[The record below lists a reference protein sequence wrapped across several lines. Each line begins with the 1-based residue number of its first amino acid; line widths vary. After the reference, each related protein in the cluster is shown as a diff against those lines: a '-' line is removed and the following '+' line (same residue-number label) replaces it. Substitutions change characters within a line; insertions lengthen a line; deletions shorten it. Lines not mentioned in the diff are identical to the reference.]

1 MIGKASFKVCDAS
14 FFMEFAGN
22 AKKDAKLDNFTSTTH
37 TYSLRILSS
46 IHWIGRVKR
55 REKKVFTKSIF
66 RIIDR
71 TVTKIIMSIRKRLL
85 RNRYGWAKGKRALSR
100 GLIFGFIFCN
110 YFNSYA
116 QRADKLKV
124 TGKIIDSQSSDP
136 LGYASIRLFRAGD
149 STFVAGAITDETGGF
164 VVDIAA
170 GSYYALSE
178 FIGYKAQ
185 ITSGI
190 RLTAAN
196 SPLNV
201 GTIKVNVSARTLD
214 EVTVQAEKS
223 SMELSLDKKIFN
235 VGKDLANAGGTA
247 VDILTNVPSVAVD
260 VEGNV
265 SLRGSGNVR
274 ILIDGK
280 PSGLVSIKGSS
291 GLQQLQGSMIERV
304 EIITNPSARYEAEG
318 MGGVINI
325 VLKKERKEGINGS
338 FDIITGHPTNYGAAA
353 NVNYRKKNLNFFI
366 NYTLSYR
373 NTPGR
378 NFLYQ
383 ELYRNDSTFIMERDM
398 RSNLKGMNNSARGGI
413 DYYFNP
419 KNILT
424 GSYTWR
430 TSRGKRF
437 STLNYRDYLT
447 STSNMT
453 SYTNRTQDETE
464 REPNSEYSI
473 TYKKTFDRKGRE
485 FTADVRYLD
494 NWEKSDQ
501 YYHENVYKPDGS
513 PSGIPPLLQRAVNDE
528 TEKQLLFQVDY
539 VHPFGKD
546 GKFEAG
552 ARSSSRDMTN
562 DYIVT
567 EQTGDGGW
575 IPLEGLTNDF
585 LYEENINAVYG
596 IVGNKTGKLS
606 YQAGLR
612 AEWTGVTTELKQTK
626 EVNERKYAN
635 LFPSVHVTYD
645 FAKQNAFQLSFSRRV
660 RRPQYND
667 LSPFATY
674 SDNRNYW
681 SGNPDLNPEFTNAFE
696 LGHIKYLAKGSVT
709 SSVYYRHT
717 NGKITSIRRVQE
729 DGSSYTRPENLG
741 TEDAYGVEVTGS
753 FTPYPWWKLDGS
765 VNFFR
770 AITDGTGLDEDIQ
783 SDTYSWFV
791 RKTSRFTLWKS
802 ADVQLRGNYEAPQ
815 QTPQGRRK
823 ALATLDLAATR
834 DILKG
839 NGTLTLS
846 VIDVFNSRRYRS
858 ITEGSN
864 FYTLN
869 NSQGRLRQV
878 NLTLNYRLRQAK
890 KKAKE
895 GMEGEF

>member
-1 MIGKASFKVCDAS
+1 MTIKSSIAARGLGRATVTFT
-14 FFMEFAGN
+14 FAGLGLLFMIICGGQPLLAQTAN
-22 AKKDAKLDNFTSTTH
+22 KLS
-37 TYSLRILSS
+37 
-46 IHWIGRVKR
+46 
-55 REKKVFTKSIF
+55 
-66 RIIDR
+66 
-71 TVTKIIMSIRKRLL
+71 
-85 RNRYGWAKGKRALSR
+85 
-100 GLIFGFIFCN
+100 
-110 YFNSYA
+110 
-116 QRADKLKV
+116 V
-124 TGKIIDSQSSDP
+124 TGKIVDSQSNSP
-136 LGYASIRLFRAGD
+136 LGYASIRLFRTAD
-149 STFVAGAITDETGGF
+149 STFTAGAITDETGGF
-164 VVDIAA
+164 VVDIVA

-178 FIGYKAQ
+178 FIGYKPQ
-185 ITSGI
+185 VTQNI

-196 SPLNV
+196 SPLNM
-201 GTIKVNVSARTLD
+201 GIIKVSGSARTLD

-235 VGKDLANAGGTA
+235 VGKDLANAGGTG
-247 VDILTNVPSVAVD
+247 VDILTNIPSVAVD

-280 PSGLVSIKGSS
+280 PSGLVSIKGAS

-338 FDIITGHPTNYGAAA
+338 FDIITGYPTNYGAAA
-353 NVNYRKKNLNFFI
+353 NVNYRRKNLNFFI

-373 NTPGR
+373 NTPGK
-378 NFLYQ
+378 NYLYQ
-383 ELYRNDSTFIMERDM
+383 ELYRGDSTFIMERDM
-398 RSNLKGMNNSARGGI
+398 TSNLKGMNNSARGGI

-430 TSRGKRF
+430 TSKGKRF
-437 STLNYRDYLT
+437 STLKYRDYLT
-447 STSNMT
+447 SVNNLTSF
-453 SYTNRTQDETE
+453 TNRTQDETE
-464 REPNSEYSI
+464 TEPNSEYSV
-473 TYKKTFDRKGRE
+473 TYKKTFDKKGQE

-494 NWEKSDQ
+494 NWENSDQ
-501 YYHENVYKPDGS
+501 YYRENVYRPDGS
-513 PSGIPPLLQRAVNDE
+513 PSDIPPLLQRAVNYE
-528 TEKQLLFQVDY
+528 TEKQLLFQMDY
-539 VHPFGKD
+539 VHPFGKE

-562 DYIVT
+562 NYTVT
-567 EQTGDGGW
+567 QETSEGW
-575 IPLEGLTNDF
+575 ITLPDLTNNF
-585 LYEENINAVYG
+585 LYEENINAAYG
-596 IVGNKTGKLS
+596 IVGNKTGKFS

-612 AEWTGVTTELKQTK
+612 AEWTGVTTELKQTN
-626 EVNERKYAN
+626 EVNKRTYAN

-696 LGHIKYLAKGSVT
+696 LGHIKYMGKGSLT
-709 SSVYYRHT
+709 SSLYYRHT

-741 TEDAYGVEVTGS
+741 TEDAYGAEFTGS
-753 FTPYPWWKLDGS
+753 FTPYQWWKLDGS

-770 AITDGTGLDEDIQ
+770 AITDGTDLDEEFQ

-791 RKTSRFTLWKS
+791 RMMSRFTLWKNT
-802 ADVQLRGNYEAPQ
+802 DLQLRGNYEAPQ
-815 QTPQGRRK
+815 QTPQGKRK
-823 ALATLDLAATR
+823 ALATLDLAASR
-834 DILKG
+834 DILRN

-846 VIDVFNSRRYRS
+846 VIDVFNSRKFRS
-858 ITEGSN
+858 VIEGDN
-864 FYTLN
+864 FYTVN
-869 NSQGRLRQV
+869 NSQGRRRQI
-878 NLTLNYRLRQAK
+878 NLTLNYRLHQAK
-890 KKAKE
+890 KKPKE
-895 GMEGEF
+895 GVEGEF

>member
-1 MIGKASFKVCDAS
+1 MIICGGQPLLAQTA
-14 FFMEFAGN
+14 N
-22 AKKDAKLDNFTSTTH
+22 KLS
-37 TYSLRILSS
+37 
-46 IHWIGRVKR
+46 
-55 REKKVFTKSIF
+55 
-66 RIIDR
+66 
-71 TVTKIIMSIRKRLL
+71 
-85 RNRYGWAKGKRALSR
+85 
-100 GLIFGFIFCN
+100 
-110 YFNSYA
+110 
-116 QRADKLKV
+116 V
-124 TGKIIDSQSSDP
+124 TGKIVDSQSNSP
-136 LGYASIRLFRAGD
+136 LGYASIRLFRTAD
-149 STFVAGAITDETGGF
+149 STFTAGAITDETGGF
-164 VVDIAA
+164 VVDIVA

-178 FIGYKAQ
+178 FIGYKPQ
-185 ITSGI
+185 VTQNIT
-190 RLTAAN
+190 LTAAN
-196 SPLNV
+196 SPLNM
-201 GTIKVNVSARTLD
+201 GIIKVSGSARTLD

-235 VGKDLANAGGTA
+235 VGKDLANAGGTG
-247 VDILTNVPSVAVD
+247 VDILTNIPSVAVD

-280 PSGLVSIKGSS
+280 PSGLVSIKGAS

-338 FDIITGHPTNYGAAA
+338 FDIITGYPTNYGAAA
-353 NVNYRKKNLNFFI
+353 NVNYRRKNLNFFI

-373 NTPGR
+373 NTPGK
-378 NFLYQ
+378 NYLYQ
-383 ELYRNDSTFIMERDM
+383 ELYRGDSTFIMERDM
-398 RSNLKGMNNSARGGI
+398 TSNLKGMNNSARGGI

-430 TSRGKRF
+430 TSKGKRF
-437 STLNYRDYLT
+437 STLKYRDYLT
-447 STSNMT
+447 SVNNLTSF
-453 SYTNRTQDETE
+453 TNRTQDETE
-464 REPNSEYSI
+464 TEPNSEYSV
-473 TYKKTFDRKGRE
+473 TYKKTFDKKGQE

-494 NWEKSDQ
+494 NWENSDQ
-501 YYHENVYKPDGS
+501 YYRENVYRPDGS
-513 PSGIPPLLQRAVNDE
+513 PSDIPPLLQRAVNYE
-528 TEKQLLFQVDY
+528 TEKQLLFQMDY
-539 VHPFGKD
+539 VHPFGKE

-562 DYIVT
+562 NYTVT
-567 EQTGDGGW
+567 QETSEGW
-575 IPLEGLTNDF
+575 ITLPDLTNNF
-585 LYEENINAVYG
+585 LYEENINAAYG
-596 IVGNKTGKLS
+596 IVGNKTGKFS

-612 AEWTGVTTELKQTK
+612 AEWTGVTTELKQTN
-626 EVNERKYAN
+626 EVNKRTYAN

-696 LGHIKYLAKGSVT
+696 LGHIKYMGKGSLT
-709 SSVYYRHT
+709 SSLYYRHT

-741 TEDAYGVEVTGS
+741 TEDAYGAEFTSS
-753 FTPYPWWKLDGS
+753 FTPYQWWKLDGS

-770 AITDGTGLDEDIQ
+770 AITDGTDLDEDFQ

-791 RKTSRFTLWKS
+791 RMMSRFTLWKNT
-802 ADVQLRGNYEAPQ
+802 DLQLRGNYEAPQ
-815 QTPQGRRK
+815 QTPQGKRK
-823 ALATLDLAATR
+823 ALATLDLAASR
-834 DILKG
+834 DILRN

-846 VIDVFNSRRYRS
+846 VIDVFNSRKFRS
-858 ITEGSN
+858 VIEGDN
-864 FYTLN
+864 FYTVN
-869 NSQGRLRQV
+869 NSQGRRRQI
-878 NLTLNYRLRQAK
+878 NLTLNYRLHQAK
-890 KKAKE
+890 KKPKE
-895 GMEGEF
+895 GVEGEF